1 MSLGAL
7 VKYFQHKLGN
17 YDKQSCDQSVE
28 QRILQEMDKGTPHEE
43 KKGNNLF
50 IDVDLVRGSVFSKS
64 KTRHRWIQVV
74 MWGVLRTAFAP
85 LYWDYWRE
93 HTSFRMAAYVMFHFL
108 VQLIQAICFL
118 LIDPETSKSTQ
129 DDVFVPCLLAVLLGI
144 LHAHITAAHG
154 SIGSSVLK
162 QSDKEFNH
170 LTTHSSSSRLE
181 PDSRSFQPVATQSTG
196 PISNVSDQE
205 RAFPINSRDSDP
217 QSSQRLSSGPLGNRR
232 GSRETNLMTSIGRQD
247 SSPSRMIVRHRRP
260 NMSHAPIEPEGLSS
274 DADEEEAEDEFENR
288 CNGCPALGVPE
299 STGLNDRHAV
309 PWSRSATRF
318 RGSTTNRTKLP
329 ASRLKTASCRHG
341 SGHTAGEDEKFSVH
355 VTERT
360 EIPVESEYHK
370 QSQSLS
376 KPSTPADLF
385 SGLFRLN
392 PWRSTSDTSLLCPI
406 QDHKSD
412 GEASETE
419 TPSDQPAQST
429 AHTSH
434 GSEHAASGL
443 ARPQWTPNTD
453 SVSQPLFISTEQ
465 CSSSGPPS
473 NSRDTGKPIAL
484 GWDSVGRDF
493 SSMQALRATSAQCGT
508 VTNAVG
514 SSQAPLHSHH
524 HHRIGRAFV
533 SGLSSAQSTSSSNG
547 SQPEHTND
555 RSGLHRD
562 LESVHGVGA
571 ELCANPKASWNG
583 NMEDLESTK
592 SDLRSVDTKS
602 EFGRIEQ
609 TMNESQV
616 HTHRNAVAI
625 ETPPHPNSHSKLQHN
640 FLLTKKTSR
649 NHEQDEDDKSCKSCE
664 FYESRQRANFLQ
676 LFLRRAY
683 NHRQQIRAL
692 NAAHLSSDAL
702 DESTAR
708 VHRTNQPAA
717 NVTHNGG
724 TFFRLYDTFTKKD
737 ELGRL
742 EPPSFRRR
750 FPTGLRQSAVLTP
763 QSKLHVNS
771 LGSPTTGMMNKWA
784 NIYAKN
790 LERKVSFGTRDRRIK
805 VTGCPSRTTRPGVFF
820 RDASNVWTRE
830 PTVRIQAPHSPAHW
844 SHGSDE
850 MRLPADRSRSNAVEL
865 TPGVGIMT
873 GPTSCS
879 PVETAAAEPGF
890 DGPLSVGLKPA
901 DRTEF
906 LAEKYSYRHPAREG
920 VSKTWAQLPSGA
932 NDTIAC
938 YVWEG
943 DKSAKCNLT
952 MLDVGWN
959 VIRCE
964 CRRSDRMGRMVIFLG
979 VLLRFNMFSTVF
991 LLLCIAERTFQ
1002 QRLLYAKYF
1011 FSLTSGRRARKYH
1024 VPQFRLNK
1032 LRHIKCWLTLRS
1044 YLKKRGPQR
1053 SVENIIVASFYVV
1066 FVFGLALGSQFIS
1079 KKNDQ
1084 TFSRLINLDMMGLTL
1099 GIALFQHRFL
1109 VLGTKITKK
1118 YRNLSIIITEQINL
1132 YLSIEKKPYK
1142 KDDFLATFQ
1151 VLRLVEGLLKE
1162 VDGPFR
1168 ICGWTVNPL
1177 VYNVFKLVLLSCFST
1192 ILSDAIGFK
1201 LKLHKLKL
1209 NAANW

>member
-17 YDKQSCDQSVE
+17 YDKQSSDQSVE

-64 KTRHRWIQVV
+64 KTRHRWVQVV

-108 VQLIQAICFL
+108 VQFIQAICFL

-205 RAFPINSRDSDP
+205 HAFLINSRDSDP
-217 QSSQRLSSGPLGNRR
+217 HSSQRLSAGPLGNRR
-232 GSRETNLMTSIGRQD
+232 GSRETNLMTSVERQE
-247 SSPSRMIVRHRRP
+247 SSPARMISRHRRP

-274 DADEEEAEDEFENR
+274 DADEEEAEDESENR

-299 STGLNDRHAV
+299 LTGLNDRHAI

-318 RGSTTNRTKLP
+318 RGATTNRTKLP

-355 VTERT
+355 VTEQT
-360 EIPVESEYHK
+360 EIPVELEYHK

-392 PWRSTSDTSLLCPI
+392 PWRSASDTSLLCPI

-419 TPSDQPAQST
+419 TPSDQLVQST

-434 GSEHAASGL
+434 GSGHTASGL
-443 ARPQWTPNTD
+443 ARPQWTPNTGC
-453 SVSQPLFISTEQ
+453 VSQPLFISTEQ

-473 NSRDTGKPIAL
+473 NSRDTGLQSVTRFDVQPLTEPVNVEAASLETIVPLNEPSHKPTLIWTSNSACADHFSNTEEPPLESPLSTPVCAVFTDSEEAVRRPRIRSWSIGFPVDQYQFCGINSSVVPSFCYGSSLGLSRTMLSILSDEHQRCCFWGIGSLGRMVNISRHFSSPTGKPIAV

-524 HHRIGRAFV
+524 HHRLGRASV

-592 SDLRSVDTKS
+592 SDFRSVDTKS

-609 TMNESQV
+609 TMNEPQV
-616 HTHRNAVAI
+616 HTQRNAVAI
-625 ETPPHPNSHSKLQHN
+625 ETPPHPNSHSKLQRN

-664 FYESRQRANFLQ
+664 FYDEPLNCVASEDTFTTRSRQRANFLQ

-692 NAAHLSSDAL
+692 NAAHFSSDAL

-763 QSKLHVNS
+763 QSPN
-771 LGSPTTGMMNKWA
+771 
-784 NIYAKN
+784 
-790 LERKVSFGTRDRRIK
+790 
-805 VTGCPSRTTRPGVFF
+805 RTTRPGVFF

-830 PTVRIQAPHSPAHW
+830 PAVRIQAPHSPAHW

-906 LAEKYSYRHPAREG
+906 LAEKYSYRHP
-920 VSKTWAQLPSGA
+920 VCFFTH
-932 NDTIAC
+932 ND
-938 YVWEG
+938 
-943 DKSAKCNLT
+943 L
-952 MLDVGWN
+952 
-959 VIRCE
+959 
-964 CRRSDRMGRMVIFLG
+964 
-979 VLLRFNMFSTVF
+979 
-991 LLLCIAERTFQ
+991 
-1002 QRLLYAKYF
+1002 
-1011 FSLTSGRRARKYH
+1011 
-1024 VPQFRLNK
+1024 
-1032 LRHIKCWLTLRS
+1032 
-1044 YLKKRGPQR
+1044 
-1053 SVENIIVASFYVV
+1053 
-1066 FVFGLALGSQFIS
+1066 
-1079 KKNDQ
+1079 
-1084 TFSRLINLDMMGLTL
+1084 
-1099 GIALFQHRFL
+1099 
-1109 VLGTKITKK
+1109 
-1118 YRNLSIIITEQINL
+1118 IIII
-1132 YLSIEKKPYK
+1132 
-1142 KDDFLATFQ
+1142 
-1151 VLRLVEGLLKE
+1151 
-1162 VDGPFR
+1162 
-1168 ICGWTVNPL
+1168 
-1177 VYNVFKLVLLSCFST
+1177 
-1192 ILSDAIGFK
+1192 
-1201 LKLHKLKL
+1201 
-1209 NAANW
+1209 